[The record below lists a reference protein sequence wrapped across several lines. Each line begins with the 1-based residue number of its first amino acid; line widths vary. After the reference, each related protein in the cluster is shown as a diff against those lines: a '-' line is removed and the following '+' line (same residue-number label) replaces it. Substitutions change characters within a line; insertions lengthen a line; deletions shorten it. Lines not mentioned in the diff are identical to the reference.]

1 MILIEN
7 LSKNFGRLT
16 VLDQVS
22 LTLTK
27 AKSYAMV
34 GPNGSGKT
42 TLIKSILGMVRP
54 SSGTIHFKGKDIAN
68 EWKYREDIGYM
79 PQIGH
84 YPENM
89 RIGELIDMMR
99 NIRQNGKPVDEE
111 LIDAFKLYKM
121 YDKRMHTL
129 SGGTRQKVSASLA
142 FLFHAPVLI
151 LDEPTAGLDPIS
163 VEILKEKILHERRMG
178 KLLMIT
184 SHILSDLDELATEM
198 VYIFEGKIQYNNSI
212 EALKK
217 ETNETKLN
225 KAVTTLIKQKE
236 LLASITEQV

>member
-1 MILIEN
+1 MILIN
-7 LSKNFGRLT
+7 SISKNFGKLIA
-16 VLDQVS
+16 LDQIS
-22 LTLTK
+22 LELNSG
-27 AKSYAMV
+27 KSYALV

-54 SSGTIHFKGKDIAN
+54 TSGQIIFDGKNISN
-68 EWKYREDIGYM
+68 EWKYREAIGYM

-99 NIRQNGKPVDEE
+99 NIRKEVKVVDEE
-111 LIDAFKLYKM
+111 LLDAFKLFKIYNK
-121 YDKRMHTL
+121 KMHTL

-163 VEILKEKILHERRMG
+163 VEILKEKILNERRKG
-178 KLLMIT
+178 KLMIIT
-184 SHILSDLDELATEM
+184 SHILSDLDELSTEM
-198 VYIFEGKIQYNNSI
+198 VYIFEGRVQYNNSI
-212 EALKK
+212 EALKL
-217 ETNETKLN
+217 ETNERKLN

-236 LLASITEQV
+236 LLASITEQI

>member
-1 MILIEN
+1 MISINN
-7 LSKNFGRLT
+7 LSKNFGKLIA
-16 VLDQVS
+16 LEDVS
-22 LTLTK
+22 LGLQK
-27 AKSYAMV
+27 GKSYALI

-42 TLIKSILGMVRP
+42 TLIKCILGMVKP
-54 SSGTIHFKGKDIAN
+54 SSGEIQFDGKNIAN
-68 EWKYREDIGYM
+68 EWKYRESIGYM

-89 RIGELIDMMR
+89 RIGELVDMMK
-99 NIRQNGKPVDEE
+99 NIRKEVKHVDEDLLE
-111 LIDAFKLYKM
+111 AFNLYKIF
-121 YDKRMHTL
+121 DKKMHTL

-163 VEILKEKILHERRMG
+163 VEILKEKILSERRKG
-178 KLLMIT
+178 RLMIIT
-184 SHILSDLDELATEM
+184 SHILSDLDELSTEM
-198 VYIFEGKIQYNNSI
+198 IYIFEGKVQYNNSI

-217 ETNETKLN
+217 ETHETKLN

-236 LLASITEQV
+236 LIASITEQI